1 MRLTILFILI
11 VAQFFTSIKLFIE
24 YKNKKL
30 RLKRNYFILILNAVL
45 WFLILTIVVYF
56 FTNYIYNIMY

>member
-11 VAQFFTSIKLFIE
+11 VVQFFTSIKLFIE
-24 YKNKKL
+24 YKNKKI

-56 FTNYIYNIMY
+56 FTNYIL